1 MDRVRELYQLYK
13 EPIFR
18 YFLRM
23 TGDWEEAGE
32 LTQEVFF
39 KPVYPY
45 IVFVM
50 KPL

>member
-39 KPVYPY
+39 QACLSLYR
-45 IVFVM
+45 FRNEAS
-50 KPL
+50 